1 MNADVDKAGPP
12 LPRANPLLIGQAAA
26 EARLLEAFRSGRLP
40 HAWLISGPRGVGKA
54 TLAYRFARYVLGQGP
69 GGHGLDGQALD
80 DQALG
85 GQGLFGAD
93 PPGPAEGLAM
103 PEDSAAF
110 RLIASASHPDL
121 RVLDR
126 GQDESGKP
134 QQSISVEKVRSALG
148 FVHLTPALG
157 GWRLILVDAADDLN
171 RNAANA
177 LLKALEEPPRNTL
190 LLLLAHAPGR
200 LLPTIRSRCCHLV
213 LPPLPTDEVTRL
225 LARYAPELSAQ
236 EAAGLAHL
244 AEGSVGRALDLASEG
259 GLGLYAELVTLLSGL
274 PGIDFAKLQALA
286 ERLGRDRSGAAF
298 RTASD
303 LLLWWLARLARAAAL
318 NAPPE
323 EIVAGEGALIS
334 RLLAQGNLAQAAS
347 LWEKLHRLFGRAEAV
362 NLDRRQVFMAA
373 FQELEALSA

>member
-26 EARLLEAFRSGRLP
+26 EARLLEAFRSSRLP

-69 GGHGLDGQALD
+69 GGHGLDDQAPD

-93 PPGPAEGLAM
+93 PPDPAEGLAM
-103 PEDSAAF
+103 SEDSAAF

-126 GQDESGKP
+126 GQDESGKT

-323 EIVAGEGALIS
+323 EIVAGEGALMS

>member
-1 MNADVDKAGPP
+1 MTKETATPGPP
-12 LPRANPLLIGQAAA
+12 LPRANGLLLGQAAA

-54 TLAYRFARYVLGQGP
+54 TLAYRFARFVLGQGREGQGREP
-69 GGHGLDGQALD
+69 GGA
-80 DQALG
+80 
-85 GQGLFGAD
+85 GQGLFAAD
-93 PPGPAEGLAM
+93 PAGQAEGLAM
-103 PEDSAAF
+103 PEDSEAS

-121 RVLDR
+121 RVLER
-126 GQDESGKP
+126 GQDDGGKP
-134 QQSISVEKVRSALG
+134 QQSISVDKVRASLG

-213 LPPLPTDEVTRL
+213 LPPLATAEVTQL
-225 LARYAPELSAQ
+225 LGRYAPELPARD
-236 EAAGLAHL
+236 AAGLAHL
-244 AEGSVGRALDLASEG
+244 AEGSIGRALELASEG
-259 GLGLYAELVTLLSGL
+259 GLELYADLVALLAGL
-274 PGIDFAKLQALA
+274 PRIDFAKLQALA

-318 NAPPE
+318 GRQPE
-323 EIVAGEGALIS
+323 EIVAGEGALLS

-373 FQELEALSA
+373 FQELEALAA

>member
-1 MNADVDKAGPP
+1 MTKDAATPGPP
-12 LPRANPLLIGQAAA
+12 LPRANSLLLGQAAA

-54 TLAYRFARYVLGQGP
+54 TLAYRFARFVLGQGRGGQGREP
-69 GGHGLDGQALD
+69 GDA
-80 DQALG
+80 
-85 GQGLFGAD
+85 GQGLFAAD
-93 PPGPAEGLAM
+93 PASQTDGLTGGLAM
-103 PEDSAAF
+103 PEDSEAF

-121 RVLDR
+121 RVLER
-126 GQDESGKP
+126 GQDDGGKP
-134 QQSISVEKVRSALG
+134 QQSISVDKVRASLG

-177 LLKALEEPPRNTL
+177 LLKALEEPPKNTL

-213 LPPLPTDEVTRL
+213 LPPLPTAEVTQL
-225 LARYAPELSAQ
+225 LGRYAPDLPARD
-236 EAAGLAHL
+236 AASLAHL
-244 AEGSVGRALDLASEG
+244 AEGSIGRALELAAEG
-259 GLGLYAELVTLLSGL
+259 GLDLYAELVALLAGL
-274 PGIDFAKLQALA
+274 PRIDFAKLQALA

-318 NAPPE
+318 GRQPE
-323 EIVAGEGALIS
+323 EIVAGEGALLG

-373 FQELEALSA
+373 FQELEALAA

>member
-1 MNADVDKAGPP
+1 MTKETAPPGPP
-12 LPRANPLLIGQAAA
+12 LPRANGLLLGQAAA

-54 TLAYRFARYVLGQGP
+54 TLAYRFARFVLGQGREGQ
-69 GGHGLDGQALD
+69 GGE
-80 DQALG
+80 
-85 GQGLFGAD
+85 GQGLFAAD
-93 PPGPAEGLAM
+93 PAGQAEGLTGGLAM
-103 PEDSAAF
+103 PEDSEAF

-121 RVLDR
+121 RVLER
-126 GQDESGKP
+126 GQDDGGKP
-134 QQSISVEKVRSALG
+134 QQSISVDKVRASLG

-213 LPPLPTDEVTRL
+213 LPPLATDEVTQL
-225 LARYAPELSAQ
+225 LGRYAPELPARD
-236 EAAGLAHL
+236 AAGLAHL
-244 AEGSVGRALDLASEG
+244 AEGSIGRALELASEG
-259 GLGLYAELVTLLSGL
+259 GLELYADLVALLAGL
-274 PGIDFAKLQALA
+274 PRIDFAKLQALA

-318 NAPPE
+318 GRQPE
-323 EIVAGEGALIS
+323 EIVAGEGALLS

-373 FQELEALSA
+373 FQELEALAA

>member
-1 MNADVDKAGPP
+1 MTKETAPPGPP
-12 LPRANPLLIGQAAA
+12 LPRANGLLLGQAAA

-54 TLAYRFARYVLGQGP
+54 TLAYRFARFVLGQGREGQ
-69 GGHGLDGQALD
+69 GGE
-80 DQALG
+80 
-85 GQGLFGAD
+85 GQGLFAAD
-93 PPGPAEGLAM
+93 PAGQAEGLTGGLAM
-103 PEDSAAF
+103 PEDSEAF

-121 RVLDR
+121 RVLER
-126 GQDESGKP
+126 GQDDGGKP
-134 QQSISVEKVRSALG
+134 QQSISVDKVRASLG

-213 LPPLPTDEVTRL
+213 LPPLATDEVTQL
-225 LARYAPELSAQ
+225 LGRYAPELPARD
-236 EAAGLAHL
+236 AAGLAHL
-244 AEGSVGRALDLASEG
+244 AEGSIGRALELASEG
-259 GLGLYAELVTLLSGL
+259 GLELYADLVALLAGL
-274 PGIDFAKLQALA
+274 PRIDFAKLQALA

-318 NAPPE
+318 GRQPE
-323 EIVAGEGALIS
+323 EIVAGEGALLG

-373 FQELEALSA
+373 FQELEALAA

>member
-1 MNADVDKAGPP
+1 MTGADQPATTGPP
-12 LPRANPLLIGQAAA
+12 PPRANGLLQGQAAA

-40 HAWLISGPRGVGKA
+40 HAWLVSGPRGVGKA
-54 TLAYRFARYVLGQGP
+54 TLAYRFARYVLGQGGRTSAP
-69 GGHGLDGQALD
+69 
-80 DQALG
+80 
-85 GQGLFGAD
+85 GLFGAAPD
-93 PPGPAEGLAM
+93 APETSLAM
-103 PEDSAAF
+103 PEDSEAF

-121 RVLDR
+121 RVLER
-126 GQDESGKP
+126 GQDEAGKP
-134 QQSISVEKVRSALG
+134 QQSISVDKVRTALG

-177 LLKALEEPPRNTL
+177 LLKALEEPPKNTL

-213 LPPLPTDEVTRL
+213 LPPLPDAEVMQL
-225 LARYAPELSAQ
+225 LGRYAPELSAQ
-236 EAAGLAHL
+236 EAAGLTQL
-244 AEGSVGRALDLASEG
+244 AEGSIGRALGLASEG
-259 GLGLYAELVTLLSGL
+259 GLGLYAELVALLAGL
-274 PGIDFAKLQALA
+274 PQIDFAKLKALA

-303 LLLWWLARLARAAAL
+303 LLLWWLARLARAAAQGRQ
-318 NAPPE
+318 PE
-323 EIVAGEGALIS
+323 EIVAGEGALLG
-334 RLLAQGNLAQAAS
+334 RLLTQGNLAQAAS

-373 FQELEALSA
+373 FQELEALAA